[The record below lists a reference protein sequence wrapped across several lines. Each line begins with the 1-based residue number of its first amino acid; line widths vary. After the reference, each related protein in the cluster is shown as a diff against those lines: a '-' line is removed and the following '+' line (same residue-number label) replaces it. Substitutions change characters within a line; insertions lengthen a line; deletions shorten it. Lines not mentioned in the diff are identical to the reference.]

1 MIKFSSKFLLFLSPR
16 IVDYNG
22 NTLLTNVTNFFFT
35 PVPPNGFLEELP
47 NINQQVNIHS
57 SIRKLEIVSR
67 LPLKEKQ
74 KNRYKRDDGIEEEE
88 EGEEGGNNLET
99 DEVEGEEKLEE
110 EKNEKNR
117 GVRLIVDEIEDK
129 SLPSSSQIKDRKTFS
144 KKGQTAGKNE
154 NGKLVNSGN
163 RQRVAPSVPNAEK
176 KKVDG
181 NSVNKSNINKNFGQ
195 QTTKSTLTMTTTKM
209 PKTTTIIV
217 QKPIPSSQ
225 PESKSS
231 PKERPSSIAQ
241 VPVGPPMPPPG
252 VIPPPQIPPQS
263 PSPSGPQA
271 PSPPSI
277 DSAARPSG
285 LYKMTNYKLI
295 YFDARG
301 ICEPIRLL
309 FHYAHVPFDDVRIS
323 RKQWLALKD
332 STVYGKVPILEV
344 DGKPLTYCHTIARYL
359 ARQFGLSGRDN
370 WEQAKVDEISDFHAD
385 VAMDLQPYMYVV
397 AGFHQGDKQTLRQAI
412 FLPNV
417 EKHFPVYV
425 NLLKLSGSGFF
436 LPSGITWVDFVIAEY
451 MTTVRHFEPQI
462 LDKYPAIIKFVR
474 KVQTQPQIF
483 EYITNREHQP
493 V

>member
-1 MIKFSSKFLLFLSPR
+1 
-16 IVDYNG
+16 
-22 NTLLTNVTNFFFT
+22 
-35 PVPPNGFLEELP
+35 
-47 NINQQVNIHS
+47 
-57 SIRKLEIVSR
+57 
-67 LPLKEKQ
+67 
-74 KNRYKRDDGIEEEE
+74 
-88 EGEEGGNNLET
+88 
-99 DEVEGEEKLEE
+99 
-110 EKNEKNR
+110 
-117 GVRLIVDEIEDK
+117 
-129 SLPSSSQIKDRKTFS
+129 
-144 KKGQTAGKNE
+144 
-154 NGKLVNSGN
+154 
-163 RQRVAPSVPNAEK
+163 
-176 KKVDG
+176 
-181 NSVNKSNINKNFGQ
+181 
-195 QTTKSTLTMTTTKM
+195 MTTTKM
-209 PKTTTIIV
+209 PKTTTNIV

-252 VIPPPQIPPQS
+252 IIPPPQIPPQS

-271 PSPPSI
+271 PSPPSPSI
-277 DSAARPSG
+277 ESAARPSG

-332 STVYGKVPILEV
+332 STVYGKVPILERIGWVITINDQALCPNFKQGSNTV

>member
-1 MIKFSSKFLLFLSPR
+1 MIKFSSTPP

-22 NTLLTNVTNFFFT
+22 SNILANSTSFFT
-35 PVPPNGFLEELP
+35 PIPSNGFLEELP
-47 NINQQVNIHS
+47 KPYIDQQVNIHS
-57 SIRKLEIVSR
+57 SIRKLEIVAR
-67 LPLKEKQ
+67 LPSKEKQ
-74 KNRYKRDDGIEEEE
+74 KSRYKRDDGLEEE
-88 EGEEGGNNLET
+88 NTT

-110 EKNEKNR
+110 EKNR

-129 SLPSSSQIKDRKTFS
+129 SSSSSQIKDRKTFS
-144 KKGQTAGKNE
+144 KQGQIAGKNE
-154 NGKLVNSGN
+154 NGKSLNSGK
-163 RQRVAPSVPNAEK
+163 RQRVAPSVPTAEK

-181 NSVNKSNINKNFGQ
+181 NDARKSNINKNFGQ
-195 QTTKSTLTMTTTKM
+195 QTTKTMPTTTTTKM
-209 PKTTTIIV
+209 PKTTAIV

-225 PESKSS
+225 QESKSS
-231 PKERPSSIAQ
+231 PKERPPSIAQ

-252 VIPPPQIPPQS
+252 VVPPPQIPQS
-263 PSPSGPQA
+263 PSPSGPQV
-271 PSPPSI
+271 PPPPPPSI
-277 DSAARPSG
+277 ESVARPSG

-332 STVYGKVPILEV
+332 SKEFLGKKFRNILIIKGTVYGKVPILEV

-359 ARQFGLSGRDN
+359 ARQFGLAGRDN

>member
-1 MIKFSSKFLLFLSPR
+1 MIKFSSKFLLFLCYLTIQLIILNTCVKGRLEILKEEINKNYKEIHKINQKSTLKAPR

-22 NTLLTNVTNFFFT
+22 STSLTNVTNFFFT

-47 NINQQVNIHS
+47 NLNQQVNIHS

-88 EGEEGGNNLET
+88 EEGNNLET

-144 KKGQTAGKNE
+144 KKGQTVGKNE

-163 RQRVAPSVPNAEK
+163 RQRA
-176 KKVDG
+176 
-181 NSVNKSNINKNFGQ
+181 
-195 QTTKSTLTMTTTKM
+195 
-209 PKTTTIIV
+209 
-217 QKPIPSSQ
+217 SQ

-252 VIPPPQIPPQS
+252 IIPPPQIPPQS

-271 PSPPSI
+271 PSPPSPSI
-277 DSAARPSG
+277 ESAARPSG

>member
-1 MIKFSSKFLLFLSPR
+1 MKIL
-16 IVDYNG
+16 G
-22 NTLLTNVTNFFFT
+22 
-35 PVPPNGFLEELP
+35 
-47 NINQQVNIHS
+47 
-57 SIRKLEIVSR
+57 
-67 LPLKEKQ
+67 LPLK
-74 KNRYKRDDGIEEEE
+74 RLRAFIIIFDLFRAG
-88 EGEEGGNNLET
+88 
-99 DEVEGEEKLEE
+99 
-110 EKNEKNR
+110 
-117 GVRLIVDEIEDK
+117 LIVDEIEDK
-129 SLPSSSQIKDRKTFS
+129 SLPSSSQIKDHKTFS

-181 NSVNKSNINKNFGQ
+181 NSVNKPNINKNFGQ

-252 VIPPPQIPPQS
+252 IIPPPQIPPQS

-271 PSPPSI
+271 PSPQLPSI
-277 DSAARPSG
+277 ESAARPSG